1 MKLVVIIVAAS
12 VCVNLH
18 YCEAEDKSSRQV
30 SYNNC
35 KPSAHIEAS
44 NLAKVTYNANQTIK
58 DWSVSAP
65 NSYLAGG
72 MSYADGKLTVPVTGL
87 YYIYLHAYQNS
98 YGRVLVNV
106 NNAPVA
112 LINAPYPPSIQQF
125 ASQVGGLFN
134 LKENDEISFTS
145 HWNGCVLYMASK
157 HTFFGAY
164 LVELGI

>member
-1 MKLVVIIVAAS
+1 M
-12 VCVNLH
+12 
-18 YCEAEDKSSRQV
+18 
-30 SYNNC
+30 
-35 KPSAHIEAS
+35 
-44 NLAKVTYNANQTIK
+44 IK

-72 MSYADGKLTVPVTGL
+72 MSYADGKLTVPITGL

-98 YGRVLVNV
+98 YGRVWVNV
-106 NNAPVA
+106 NDTPVA
-112 LINAPYPPSIQQF
+112 MINAPYPPAIEQF

-134 LKENDEISFTS
+134 LQENDEISFTS
-145 HWNGCVLYMASK
+145 PWNGCVLYMYSM

>member
-1 MKLVVIIVAAS
+1 M
-12 VCVNLH
+12 
-18 YCEAEDKSSRQV
+18 
-30 SYNNC
+30 
-35 KPSAHIEAS
+35 
-44 NLAKVTYNANQTIK
+44 IK

-72 MSYADGKLTVPVTGL
+72 MSYADGKLTVPITGL

-98 YGRVLVNV
+98 YGRVFVNV
-106 NNAPVA
+106 NDTPVA
-112 LINAPYPPSIQQF
+112 MINAPSPPAIDQF

-134 LKENDEISFTS
+134 LQENDEISFTS
-145 HWNGCVLYMASK
+145 AYNGCVLYMYTK